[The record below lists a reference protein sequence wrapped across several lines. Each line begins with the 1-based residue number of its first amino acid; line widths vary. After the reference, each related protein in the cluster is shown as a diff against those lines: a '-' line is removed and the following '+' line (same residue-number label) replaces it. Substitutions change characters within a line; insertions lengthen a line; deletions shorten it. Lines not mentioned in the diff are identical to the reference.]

1 MQNTKI
7 KDTNAEAKEIKTKMK
22 KQSNSFVNNNFMNLN
37 TSCSEIN

>member
-7 KDTNAEAKEIKTKMK
+7 KDANAETKDIKIKIK

-37 TSCSEIN
+37 TSCSEVS